1 MKILLV
7 RHADAEPLKE
17 GISDAERT
25 LTTKGHEQLMRRVSE
40 IRSYFSMQG
49 RVALWSSDYVR
60 AVETARYFEESM
72 SGVSLETYKFLR
84 KNRVDRL
91 RSHLKK
97 CEADTVL
104 IVGHNPML
112 EDWIEELSGERIHL
126 RKMEAICMETDGDQ
140 GVILWEWAQDG
151 RVLVRLFS
159 PEMHLRA
166 QQWLEE
172 CAFAVHVDIVLSRF
186 ALQRGESDAETDRHT
201 LLMAAFLRLLAPILP
216 EKRLAQATDR
226 YLANA
231 EMSREFLYTGWLQKD
246 MVARGEDYLPLQLAM
261 EELHQRE
268 EKNLK
273 REILSYESQKSYHK
287 AYRSLIKGL
296 RASEEP
302 LFRTAQEGLQ
312 IVRERREEL
321 YHECLRSIELLNA
334 TETDDVLTLIQQWRA
349 YRMGG
354 EFVKRFFGALASE
367 EHPDAGEIATDAC
380 IEKLADK
387 QELLRNFRRIRN
399 QKQMQEQPAL
409 QALSERYEAQLI
421 REIQALGEQL
431 VVAKDEVTHTE
442 QA

>member
-1 MKILLV
+1 MKILFV

-17 GISDAERT
+17 GVSDAERT
-25 LTTKGHEQLMRRVSE
+25 LTSKGHEQLIRRVSE

-112 EDWIEELSGERIHL
+112 EDWIEELSGERIKL
-126 RKMEAICMETDGDQ
+126 RKMEAVCMETDGDR
-140 GVILWEWAQDG
+140 GGILWEWAQDG
-151 RVLVRLFS
+151 RVLVRPFS
-159 PEMHLRA
+159 PDMHLRA

-186 ALQRGESDAETDRHT
+186 ALQRGESEAETDRHT

-216 EKRLAQATDR
+216 EKRLVQATDR
-226 YLANA
+226 YFANA

-246 MVARGEDYLPLQLAM
+246 MQAREEDYLPLELAM
-261 EELHQRE
+261 DELHQWE

-273 REILSYESQKSYHK
+273 SQILSYESQKNYHK

-302 LFRTAQEGLQ
+302 LFNTAEEGLRL
-312 IVRERREEL
+312 VHERREEL
-321 YHECLRSIELLNA
+321 YQECLRKIELLNA
-334 TETDDVLTLIQQWRA
+334 TDKDDVLALIQQWRA
-349 YRMGG
+349 YRMGE
-354 EFVKRFFGALASE
+354 EFVERFFGGLPGTESIDTRAVA
-367 EHPDAGEIATDAC
+367 ADAC

-387 QELLRNFRRIRN
+387 QELLRNFRRIRT
-399 QKQMQEQPAL
+399 QKKMKEQSAL

-421 REIQALGEQL
+421 QEIKALGDQLTVSKKEASCAEQ
-431 VVAKDEVTHTE
+431 T
-442 QA
+442 